1 MKVVLLN
8 GPNLNRLGKR
18 QPEVYG
24 QETLAEIEQSVR
36 VKAER
41 LGIEF
46 EAHQSNS
53 EAELIG
59 WIHAAADEGA
69 AVIINPGAFT
79 HTSIAIRDAL
89 QEIADG
95 AGFIEV
101 HMSNVYARE
110 EFRSKSYMSDIASGV
125 IVGMGSFGYLAA
137 IDYFAHKAS

>member
-1 MKVVLLN
+1 MKIVLLN

-24 QETLAEIEQSVR
+24 QETLAEIEQSVQ
-36 VKAER
+36 VKAEG

-53 EAELIG
+53 ESELIG
-59 WIHAAADEGA
+59 WIHAAADQGA
-69 AVIINPGAFT
+69 AVVINPGAFT

-95 AGFIEV
+95 AGFVEV
-101 HMSNVYARE
+101 HMSNVHARE